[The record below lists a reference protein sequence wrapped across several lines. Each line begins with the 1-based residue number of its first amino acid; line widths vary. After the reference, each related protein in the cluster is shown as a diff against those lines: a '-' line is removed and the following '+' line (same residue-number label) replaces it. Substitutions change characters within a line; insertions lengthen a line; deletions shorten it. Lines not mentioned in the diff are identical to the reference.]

1 MGYVATEFAADEPK
15 SRLSCVTC
23 RGPAVVA
30 PFPFVP
36 HRYKRP
42 VAGIEMEE
50 RFTESHEWIR
60 LDGNVATVGIT
71 KYAADQLGDVCFVE
85 LPQAGKKL
93 KAGAKRRWSKASKR
107 RAKSIAPVRG
117 EVTESNSA
125 LAGDPAKVN
134 ADPEGEA
141 WFFKM
146 KLDDAAA
153 LQKLMTRDQ
162 YTEFLKGL

>member
-1 MGYVATEFAADEPK
+1 
-15 SRLSCVTC
+15 
-23 RGPAVVA
+23 
-30 PFPFVP
+30 
-36 HRYKRP
+36 
-42 VAGIEMEE
+42 MED

-71 KYAADQLGDVCFVE
+71 KYAADQLGDIVFVE
-85 LPQAGKKL
+85 LPQAGKKF
-93 KAGAKRRWSKASKR
+93 KAGAEAAIVESVKAASEIY
-107 RAKSIAPVRG
+107 APIAG

-125 LAGDPAKVN
+125 LSGDPAKVN